1 MRCNC
6 NKTVLTDYFLLFSRM
21 RKTVLLVIISI
32 ATAFGAYAQQRST
45 LPQFTIGINP
55 GVAVGSVSSV
65 YPVAGELSLGL
76 TFPISTSPVSITFKT
91 GYTFY
96 TSSQDY
102 SMGADFGGFG
112 VGYSGGGNSYY
123 GSTASFIPVMAGVKI
138 YVARR
143 VFIEGEA
150 GASFN
155 VNTYPGDYTGRTTA
169 FIYSPGA
176 GYTLPMGYRGRNSV
190 DVGLFYENRVEPGG
204 GYTQIAAHVAYN
216 FGL

>member
-1 MRCNC
+1 
-6 NKTVLTDYFLLFSRM
+6 M

-32 ATAFGAYAQQRST
+32 ASVLGAYAQQRNT
-45 LPQFTIGINP
+45 LPQFNVGFNP
-55 GVAVGSVSSV
+55 GVAVGPVSSV
-65 YPVAGELSLGL
+65 YPVAGELSLRL
-76 TFPISTSPVSITFKT
+76 TYPISTSPVSLTFTT

-96 TSSQDY
+96 TSSEDY
-102 SMGADFGGFG
+102 SVGGGYGGFG
-112 VGYSGGGNSYY
+112 FGYSAGGDSYY
-123 GSTASFIPVMAGVKI
+123 GSTAAFIPVMAGVKV

-155 VNTYPGDYTGRTTA
+155 VNNYPGDYTGKTTA

-176 GYTLPMGYRGRNSV
+176 GYTLPMGYNGRNSV
-190 DVGLFYENRVEPGG
+190 DLGLFYENRLEPGG
-204 GYTQIAAHVAYN
+204 GYTQIAAHIAYN

>member
-1 MRCNC
+1 
-6 NKTVLTDYFLLFSRM
+6 M

-32 ATAFGAYAQQRST
+32 TAVFGAYAQRTT
-45 LPQFTIGINP
+45 LPQFSVGFNP

-65 YPVAGELSLGL
+65 YPVAGELSLRL
-76 TFPISTSPVSITFKT
+76 VYPISTSPVSLTFTT

-96 TSSQDY
+96 TSSSSY
-102 SMGADFGGFG
+102 AVGADFGGFG
-112 VGYSGGGNSYY
+112 VGYTTGDDYY
-123 GSTASFIPVMAGVKI
+123 GSTASFIPVMAGLKV

-155 VNTYPGDYTGRTTA
+155 VNSYPGDYTGKTTA

-176 GYTLPMGYRGRNSV
+176 GYTFPLGFRGRNSA
-190 DVGLFYENRVEPGG
+190 DIGLFYENRVEPGG
-204 GYTQIAAHVAYN
+204 GYTQIAAHIAYN

>member
-1 MRCNC
+1 
-6 NKTVLTDYFLLFSRM
+6 M
-21 RKTVLLVIISI
+21 RKTVLLVIISV
-32 ATAFGAYAQQRST
+32 ATALGAYAQQRTT
-45 LPQFTIGINP
+45 LPQFSIGFNP
-55 GVAVGSVSSV
+55 GVAIGPVSSV
-65 YPVAGELSLGL
+65 YPVAGELSLRL
-76 TFPISTSPVSITFKT
+76 VYPLSTSPVSLIFTT

-96 TSSQDY
+96 TSSAY
-102 SMGADFGGFG
+102 SVGADFGGFG
-112 VGYSGGGNSYY
+112 VGYGGYSDSYY

-138 YVARR
+138 YVAHS
-143 VFIEGEA
+143 VFIEGDA

-176 GYTLPMGYRGRNSV
+176 GYTIPLGRRGRNSA
-190 DVGLFYENRVEPGG
+190 DFGLFYENRVEPGG

>member
-1 MRCNC
+1 
-6 NKTVLTDYFLLFSRM
+6 M

-32 ATAFGAYAQQRST
+32 ASLLGANAQQRNT
-45 LPQFTIGINP
+45 LPQFNIGFNP
-55 GVAVGSVSSV
+55 GVAVGPVSSV
-65 YPVAGELSLGL
+65 YPVAGELSLRL
-76 TFPISTSPVSITFKT
+76 TYPISTSPVSLTFTT

-96 TSSQDY
+96 TSSSSY
-102 SMGADFGGFG
+102 AVGADFGGVG
-112 VGYSGGGNSYY
+112 VGYTTGDDYY
-123 GSTASFIPVMAGVKI
+123 GYTASFIPVMAGLKV

-155 VNTYPGDYTGRTTA
+155 VNTYPGDYTGKTTA

-176 GYTLPMGYRGRNSV
+176 GYTIPLGYQGRNSA
-190 DVGLFYENRVEPGG
+190 DIGLFYENRVEPGG